1 MGSARRRAWS
11 LLLAL
16 VGLAPTLSAGD
27 VVTRVLCATGP
38 QGAQAW
44 IGAAEGLVLVRDAAP
59 DAAALSLGHGAWP
72 RFAPDGRLVFE
83 VSEDDGHHLTATGLW
98 VLDPGASTPRPP
110 HPGEDLPSW
119 VTPPT
124 AGADPGGP
132 TRLAIDAGHGG
143 SDGGATGNG
152 LLEKDVTLDVALR
165 FADLALADTADG
177 SGGGSWDVLLTRD
190 SDAFVSLAQRAT
202 MANAFGADSFCSI
215 HANAFGD
222 PSANGTETY
231 AFAEGTTAAAL
242 RDRVQAE
249 MLAAWG
255 LTDRGTK
262 TAGFYVLVNTSMPA
276 ELSEMGFIT
285 NPGDALLLG
294 SPAARQDMALAHLFA
309 VQAHHGYGV
318 HEPGDTDGT
327 LRGILYDAILGVGA
341 PLVGGTVSLADGSF
355 STTSSSGQFSFE
367 LSAGTYTFAASA
379 PGYAAAS
386 ASETVSVGD
395 VWESVGLV
403 PAPGPALAL
412 AAVGA
417 DLDVDVS
424 GGDPFGTCWIAWNL
438 TPGLPLVGLGPK
450 GTLWPAAAGLQLL
463 FAGTLNGSG
472 ALHLDATLPPGSGLA
487 VHAQAFTPADGIG
500 RLGNGAAFTLP

>member
-1 MGSARRRAWS
+1 MGPVRRRSCS

-16 VGLAPTLSAGD
+16 LGLAPTLVAGD

-44 IGAAEGLVLVRDAAP
+44 IGVTEGLVLVRDSAPGAAP
-59 DAAALSLGHGAWP
+59 LSLGRGAWP

-83 VSEDDGHHLTATGLW
+83 VSEDDGHQETSSRLW

-110 HPGEDLPSW
+110 RAGEDLPPW
-119 VTPPT
+119 VTPAT

-132 TRLAIDAGHGG
+132 VRLAIDAGHGG
-143 SDGGATGNG
+143 SDGGAIGNG
-152 LLEKDVTLDVALR
+152 LLEKDVALDVALR
-165 FADLALADTADG
+165 FADLAVADTADG

-190 SDAFVSLAQRAT
+190 SDVFVSLAQRAT

-222 PSANGTETY
+222 PAANGTETY

-242 RDRVQAE
+242 RDRVHAE

-294 SPAARQDMALAHLFA
+294 NPAARQDMALAHLFA
-309 VQAHHGYGV
+309 VQAHHGFGV
-318 HEPGDTDGT
+318 HEPGGADGT
-327 LRGILYDAILGVGA
+327 LRGILYDATLGTGA
-341 PLVGGTVSLADGSF
+341 PLAGGTVSLADGSF
-355 STTSSSGQFSFE
+355 TTTSGSGQFSFE
-367 LSAGTYTFAASA
+367 LPAGTYAFAASA
-379 PGYAAAS
+379 PGYSAAS
-386 ASETVSVGD
+386 ASETVTVGD

-412 AAVGA
+412 NAAGT
-417 DLDVDVS
+417 DLDLDVS

-450 GTLWPAAAGLQLL
+450 GILWPAAAGLQLL
-463 FAGTLNGSG
+463 FAGSLNGGG
-472 ALHLDATLPPGSGLA
+472 ALHLDATLPPGAGLA
-487 VHAQAFTPADGIG
+487 VHAQAFAPVSGVG
-500 RLGNGAAFTLP
+500 RLGNGAAFSLP